1 MSHLKGVVPAMKLLK
16 LFARLSTR
24 TTVSLILMVQILVLI
39 IASLVTRANNVT
51 LDEGMAILTVVAI
64 LLLTFTCFNMLNM
77 QKKALMRFSELS
89 QKLEDGDFNFTEE
102 ALDENTR
109 NESKAVYRQLTL
121 AVAKL
126 SNKVLL
132 IIENVKTASIA
143 SEGVQ
148 TVSEELNSIVN
159 KQTLNTSE
167 VTHAIEEMVYTI
179 VGNAAINAQAAQCS
193 KQSGDAAKNGGEVVL
208 RTIAKIQNISDVV
221 EQSVAM
227 IEQLNK
233 SCDDIGEM
241 VSMISSIASQTNLL
255 ALNAAIEAARAGEQ
269 GRGFA
274 VVADEVRS
282 LANNTT
288 EATRRIEAVVTTIQN
303 GVVDT
308 AVVME
313 RAHAEVAAGISLAD
327 EAGSAL
333 EAIVT
338 DTQSVLDMI
347 HEIASAG
354 DETMNTATDK
364 TAYHLDRVS
373 SATGE
378 TAVHVDDAAKK
389 MGILK
394 AELSLWEEK
403 AAELPS
409 LIAGFKMG

>member
-1 MSHLKGVVPAMKLLK
+1 MKLLQ
-16 LFARLSTR
+16 LFDRLSTR
-24 TTVSLILMVQILVLI
+24 TAASLLLVVQILLLI
-39 IASLVTRANNVT
+39 IASLVTRANSAT
-51 LDEGMAILTVVAI
+51 LEEGMAIIIVVATS
-64 LLLTFTCFNMLNM
+64 LLTFTCFYMLRM
-77 QKKALMRFSELS
+77 HKRALRRFSVLS
-89 QKLEDGDFNFTEE
+89 QKLEDRDFNFTEE
-102 ALDENTR
+102 ELDVDTR
-109 NESKAVYRQLTL
+109 NESKVVYRRLML
-121 AVAKL
+121 AVGQL
-126 SNKVLL
+126 SIKVVR
-132 IIENVKTASIA
+132 IIENVKTTSIA
-143 SEGVQ
+143 SEGIQ
-148 TVSEELNSIVN
+148 TVSEELGSIVN
-159 KQTLNTSE
+159 KQAMNSSE
-167 VTHAIEEMVYTI
+167 VTQAIEEMVYTI
-179 VGNAAINAQAAQCS
+179 VGNAAINSQAAQCS
-193 KQSGDAAKNGGEVVL
+193 KQSGDAAKNGGEVVI

-227 IEQLNK
+227 IEELNK
-233 SCDDIGEM
+233 SCNDIGEM

-282 LANNTT
+282 LANNTS
-288 EATRRIEAVVTTIQN
+288 EATRRIEAVVTTIQS
-303 GVVDT
+303 GVVET

-373 SATGE
+373 SVTGE
-378 TAVHVDDAAKK
+378 TAGHVEDAAKK
-389 MGILK
+389 MSDLK
-394 AELSLWEEK
+394 VELRLWEEK
-403 AAELPS
+403 ATELPS
-409 LIAGFKMG
+409 LIADFNMA

>member
-1 MSHLKGVVPAMKLLK
+1 MKLLK

-121 AVAKL
+121 AVAQL

>member
-121 AVAKL
+121 AVAQL